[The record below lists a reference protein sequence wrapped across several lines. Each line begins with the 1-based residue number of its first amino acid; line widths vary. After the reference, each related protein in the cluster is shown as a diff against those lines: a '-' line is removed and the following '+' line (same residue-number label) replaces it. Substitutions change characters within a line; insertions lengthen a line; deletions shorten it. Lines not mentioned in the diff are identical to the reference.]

1 MSKPPIG
8 TRRSTDPRQ
17 AAEAAFKKAT
27 TKPVELPAKAPV
39 IPGTR
44 EMVSLRIDREVLDFF
59 QKDGP
64 GWQDRVNEALRKAAG
79 K

>member
-1 MSKPPIG
+1 MIRRMS
-8 TRRSTDPRQ
+8 DPRQ

-27 TKPVELPAKAPV
+27 SVTVDDISKRPSVPNAK
-39 IPGTR
+39 
-44 EMVSLRIDREVLDFF
+44 EMVALRVDRDVLDFF
-59 QKDGP
+59 QQGGP